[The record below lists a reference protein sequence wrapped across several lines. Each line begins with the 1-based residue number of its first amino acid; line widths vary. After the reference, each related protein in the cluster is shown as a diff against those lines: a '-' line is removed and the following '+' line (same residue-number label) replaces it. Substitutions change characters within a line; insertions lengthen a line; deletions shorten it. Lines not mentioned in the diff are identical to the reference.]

1 MTDFSAVPTSRRD
14 GARTRERILDA
25 AERLFAERGVAGAS
39 LRAIT
44 RAAGV
49 NLAAVHYHFGSKDAL
64 VNAVVGRYAGPINE
78 RRLAR
83 LDALE
88 RRYGRRAV
96 PLRRLV
102 AAFVEPVLEGA
113 ADPVRGRD
121 FTRLMGR
128 LLAEP
133 EYFFGRIAPEQF
145 ETVRERFL
153 AAFRRALPRFSSEE
167 VFWRVMFLVGTL
179 AAALRMGEFGP
190 QLSGGRVPPAT
201 PEQTRRRLLD
211 FLTAGL
217 RAGPAKEVK
226 P

>member
-1 MTDFSAVPTSRRD
+1 MNAFSGSASRRD

-39 LRAIT
+39 LRAII
-44 RAAGV
+44 AEADV

-78 RRLAR
+78 QRLAR
-83 LDALE
+83 LDELE
-88 RRYGRRAV
+88 RRYRSRPA

-102 AAFVEPVLEGA
+102 AAFVDPVFERA
-113 ADPVRGRD
+113 ADPDRGRA

-133 EYFFGRIAPEQF
+133 DYFFTRIAPEQF
-145 ETVRERFL
+145 QSVRDRFL
-153 AAFRRALPRFSSEE
+153 AAFRRSLPRLAGAE
-167 VFWRVMFLVGTL
+167 VFWRMMLMVGTL

-190 QLSGGRVPPAT
+190 QLSGGRVPAAAPD
-201 PEQTRRRLLD
+201 QMRRRLLD
-211 FLTAGL
+211 FLVAGL
-217 RAGPAKEVK
+217 RAKAAREAAP
-226 P
+226 

>member
-1 MTDFSAVPTSRRD
+1 MNQPAETTAHRD

-64 VNAVVGRYAGPINE
+64 VNAVVRRYTGPLNE
-78 RRLAR
+78 QRLAR
-83 LDALE
+83 LDELE
-88 RRYGRRAV
+88 RRYGRRPV

-102 AAFVEPVLEGA
+102 AAFVEPLLERA
-113 ADPVRGRD
+113 ADPERGRE

-145 ETVRERFL
+145 HSVRERFL
-153 AAFRRALPRFSSEE
+153 AAFRRALPQLSPAE
-167 VFWRVMFLVGTL
+167 VFWRVMLMIGTV

-190 QLSGGRVPPAT
+190 QLSGGQVPPAN
-201 PEQTRRRLLD
+201 PEQTRRRLLE

-217 RAGPAKEVK
+217 RARPAKEVK